1 MGTGQSGRERG
12 GRYRERDDA
21 FRIRD
26 PGTGEELIACGD
38 EEERGGRQR
47 PRVLI

>member
-1 MGTGQSGRERG
+1 MMHFGFGIQGR
-12 GRYRERDDA
+12 D
-21 FRIRD
+21 
-26 PGTGEELIACGD
+26 ELIACGD